1 MQALVTTLQH
11 RLSGTT
17 VCAFT
22 LLHAY
27 TCMTQYTSLCTT
39 HTTTIDMSFDG
50 FDFDGYM
57 TAITLGFPAGNPVI
71 SQPTL
76 WTPSKDNPGTLLTV
90 YCYVAITDT

>member
-1 MQALVTTLQH
+1 
-11 RLSGTT
+11 
-17 VCAFT
+17 
-22 LLHAY
+22 
-27 TCMTQYTSLCTT
+27 
-39 HTTTIDMSFDG
+39 MSFDG